1 MVGNRHLRA
10 QASLPKVP
18 DYNQGM
24 KTTVEVEC
32 LPEILAGLHLE
43 PSEFGDLMKVQT
55 AIALFRDGRLSSGM
69 AARWL
74 GIPRVQFLLRAMEAG
89 ATLLSDTPEDLARET
104 SLL

>member
-1 MVGNRHLRA
+1 
-10 QASLPKVP
+10 VP
-18 DYNQGM
+18 DYNHSM